1 MTISKSTIS
10 KSTISRTL
18 RLSLLTHSMRLP
30 ILAMLALLT
39 VAAPSLG
46 ATQKDRD
53 DCIADDP
60 ARTIA
65 GCTRIVEDLSE
76 SAKIRALAHV
86 SRGLAYLGQ
95 NDLDSAITNFTDA
108 IRLDPKNA
116 NAYDNRGQ
124 AFTGKGDYD
133 HAIADFDQAVNLDPS
148 DASAL
153 NRRGIAWGG
162 KGEVDRA
169 IADFSRAI
177 AVAPRFAGPF
187 FNRALTRQG
196 QGLLDLALAD
206 LAEALRLEPSL
217 ARAHSARAEIFMAKH
232 DPDAAIAELDAMIA
246 LDPDSPVF
254 FYYMRGV
261 ARYDRYMSASALID
275 PEDLKRAIA
284 DFSKAI
290 EKGPYYTEAYR
301 ARAMAEETDG
311 QHELAAADLAK
322 AEGREPIRF
331 RLRDEL
337 Q

>member
-1 MTISKSTIS
+1 
-10 KSTISRTL
+10 
-18 RLSLLTHSMRLP
+18 MRLP
-30 ILAMLALLT
+30 FLTMLACAFLAIATPAL
-39 VAAPSLG
+39 AASQQVHADCT
-46 ATQKDRD
+46 AT
-53 DCIADDP
+53 DP
-60 ARTIA
+60 ARSIA
-65 GCTRIVEDLSE
+65 SCTRIVEDLSE
-76 SAKIRALAHV
+76 SAKSRALAHF
-86 SRGLAYLGQ
+86 SRGLAYLEQ
-95 NDLDSAITNFTDA
+95 NDLDGAIADFTDA

-116 NAYDNRGQ
+116 TAYDNRGQ
-124 AFTGKGDYD
+124 AFSLKGDYD
-133 HAIADFDQAVNLDPS
+133 RAIADFDQAVNIDPGHS
-148 DASAL
+148 SAF
-153 NRRGIAWGG
+153 NRRGIAWQA

-177 AVAPRFAGPF
+177 AVAPRFAGPY
-187 FNRALTRQG
+187 FNRAITRQG

-206 LAEALRLEPSL
+206 LAEVIRLEPSL
-217 ARAHSARAEIFMAKH
+217 ARAHYARAEIFMAKH

-254 FYYMRGV
+254 VYYMRGT
-261 ARYDRYMSASALID
+261 ARYDRYMRASALID

-311 QHELAAADLAK
+311 QHELAATDLAK

-331 RLRDEL
+331 RLREEL